1 MANFDVSKLAYVL
14 LARGILVPKDIDF
27 IAGNMDLETWKQFN
41 NENKDAINGR
51 FVANNMPNME
61 TLPEEET
68 STAPEVNHSKKPF
81 HSEGNNPIERPD
93 LFND

>member
-27 IAGNMDLETWKQFN
+27 IAGNMDLEAWKQFN

-51 FVANNMPNME
+51 FVANNMPDME

-68 STAPEVNHSKKPF
+68 STAPEVKLSKKPF
-81 HSEGNNPIERPD
+81 HAEGDNPIERPD

>member
-51 FVANNMPNME
+51 FVANNMPDME

-68 STAPEVNHSKKPF
+68 STAPEVKPSKKPF
-81 HSEGNNPIERPD
+81 HAEGDNPMERPD